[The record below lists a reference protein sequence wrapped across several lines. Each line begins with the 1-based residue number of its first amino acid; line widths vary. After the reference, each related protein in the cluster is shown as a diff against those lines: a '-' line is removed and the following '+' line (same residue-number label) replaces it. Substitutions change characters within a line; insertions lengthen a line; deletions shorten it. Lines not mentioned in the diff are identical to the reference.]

1 MKVND
6 VLERLEDQPMIQ
18 IAKELGVHAKTIQR
32 QLKRFGYEFNK
43 DIRKWEWKHDTEPPS
58 QEDILLKFI
67 GTKTETTATEPKK
80 SKDNQPSDNSNVNTR
95 RRTGETKVKSKGN
108 ASESIVK
115 QKRTASE
122 SDVKQ
127 KGNEGEK
134 NEHSPGF
141 HIPFTQ
147 SEIDILK
154 QMVKEYEKSPG
165 ASQKGQ
171 ITADQLHDRVK
182 TLNSDPNDKKRKTI
196 VINKDIGSRLDKM
209 AKAEKIHKSDLME
222 IALLDLFE
230 KYGIE

>member
-1 MKVND
+1 MGSECEVKVND
-6 VLERLEDQPMIQ
+6 VLERLDNEPMKQ
-18 IAKELGVHAKTIQR
+18 IADELGINAKTIQR

-43 DIRKWEWKHDTEPPS
+43 DNRKWEWNHETEAPGE
-58 QEDILLKFI
+58 EDILLKFVASKSQ
-67 GTKTETTATEPKK
+67 T
-80 SKDNQPSDNSNVNTR
+80 SKDNHSSDKSNVNTR
-95 RRTGETKVKSKGN
+95 RRTGEAKVNSKGN

-115 QKRTASE
+115 EERNANE
-122 SDVKQ
+122 SNVKQ
-127 KGNEGEK
+127 IRSEGEK

-141 HIPFTQ
+141 HIPFT
-147 SEIDILK
+147 SDEISILK
-154 QMVKEYEKSPG
+154 QMVKQYEKSPG
-165 ASQKGQ
+165 TSQEGQ
-171 ITADQLHDRVK
+171 IKADQLHDRVK